1 MPDGSPALSFKKL
14 LVACRG
20 NAAMR
25 VMRACRELGLPA
37 VVAYSEADRDAL
49 PTLLADEAVCIGPAP
64 EADSYANL
72 SRILSAAEISGCDAL
87 HPGDGFFADQPEF
100 IEAAS
105 TCGVTFVGPGADSVR
120 LLRDRI
126 RCRELVRGAGVE
138 VVPGSDGEVA
148 GPAEAAEL
156 AGRLGYPV
164 LCKAA
169 AGRGGKAQH
178 VVRRDRDLETGL
190 RFCQAEAKAATGDG
204 RVYIE
209 KLLPDCRHVRVPVLA
224 DRAGTT
230 VALAER
236 DLSVQFRYQMLLDES
251 PSPAVDAALRR
262 NLLAAAELV
271 ARALQLDQPGAVD
284 FFLGPGGR
292 FYFAGADSRLEPDHA
307 VTEAVTGIDWAGAGI
322 RAAAGLEAGGEG
334 RSASFTGWAMQCR
347 IAAQNPDADFEQTA
361 GLLTEVRLPGGP
373 GVRVDGYVA
382 PGYEVP
388 PVYDPLL
395 VQLVAWAPDRLRAI
409 GRMER
414 CIAETTIS
422 GVKTTVG
429 LHRRLLSLPRF
440 RRGQAG
446 ALDEELQ

>member
-1 MPDGSPALSFKKL
+1 VSDQVGGLPFKKL

-20 NAAMR
+20 DAAMR

-37 VVAYSEADRDAL
+37 TVAYSEADRDAL
-49 PTLLADEAVCIGPAP
+49 PTMLADEAICVGPAP

-72 SRILSAAEISGCDAL
+72 SRMLSAAEISRCDAL
-87 HPGDGFFADQPEF
+87 HPGDGHFADNPEF
-100 IEAAS
+100 IEAAG
-105 TCGVTFVGPGADSVR
+105 TCGVAFVGPGADSVR

-126 RCRELVRGAGVE
+126 RCRELVRGAGVD

-148 GPAEAAEL
+148 SPADAMEL

-164 LCKAA
+164 FCKAA

-190 RFCQAEAKAATGDG
+190 RMCQAEAKAATGDG
-204 RVYIE
+204 RVYLE

-224 DRAGTT
+224 DRTGRI
-230 VALAER
+230 VPLVER
-236 DLSVQFRYQMLLDES
+236 DLSVQFRYQTLLDES
-251 PSPAVDAALRR
+251 PSPAVDPVLREALQDAARR
-262 NLLAAAELV
+262 V
-271 ARALQLDQPGAVD
+271 AQALQLRQPGVVD
-284 FFLGPGGR
+284 FFLDASAHY
-292 FYFAGADSRLEPDHA
+292 FFAGADSRLEPDHP
-307 VTEAVTGIDWAGAGI
+307 VTEGVTGIDWAAEGV
-322 RAAAGLEAGGEG
+322 RAAAGLELAAIDP
-334 RSASFTGWAMQCR
+334 RSTVTGWAVQCR
-347 IAAQNPDADFEQTA
+347 ITAQNPDAEFEQTA

-373 GVRVDGYVA
+373 GVRVDGYIA

-395 VQLVAWAPDRLRAI
+395 VKITAWGPDRARAI
-409 GRMER
+409 ARMER

-429 LHRRLLSLPRF
+429 LHRRLLSAPKF
-440 RRGQAG
+440 RRGQVVT
-446 ALDEELQ
+446 LEEEL